1 MSNEITDF
9 DKTLLVFAGLKQ
21 EYYDQDF
28 DFYVN
33 EGGFYRNHY
42 IEDEKLVVTVETPL
56 TRYWV
61 NYAPDN
67 GIYKFSHI
75 TY

>member
-1 MSNEITDF
+1 MSNEITDY
-9 DKTLLVFAGLKQ
+9 DRALVALAGLR
-21 EYYDQDF
+21 EDYYKTEF

-67 GIYKFSHI
+67 GLYKFSHI